1 MGAAGRDGHGHLARH
16 ARRDGVRADA
26 ATTLEAGPG
35 GDDRR
40 PPVRRAAWCCRSGLA
55 RSTTRL
61 SATWAS
67 RPGSGERAAI
77 LDETLAILDGL
88 WTGEPFGFQGE
99 HYRFEPMTFLPRP
112 VQRPRIPIWVVGVAA
127 GERSLARAA
136 RWDGLVLQTSD
147 PDESRDRRDRARVA
161 RARPQASAAPFEI
174 VAQGTTPVDT
184 TAAAADGPADR
195 RCRRHVVD
203 RGRLGDRHAGHAA
216 RPDRCRTAPGILSH
230 MPRTTID
237 LATAHRAR
245 LPHRRRHRRRRG
257 LDRRGLARGAG
268 QPRRHRRAPWSW
280 APSGR
285 TGATPTRTGTWARAR
300 RRSSSTAKAET
311 GFTLL
316 IADDELKPNQQK
328 SLESVLGV
336 KVLDRSGLI
345 LDIFAQHARTHEGR
359 LQVELAQLEYQ
370 LPRLTRLWTH
380 LSRTGAASAPGDP
393 ARASW
398 RPTAGSS
405 GPRSAS
411 SRSASRRSASSAR
424 PRPGRATGAWCPR
437 SPSWATP
444 MRASPRCSTRS
455 PARSAAVAE
464 DRLFATLDPTS
475 RSVKLGDG
483 QSAILTDTVGFIHKL
498 PHQLVD
504 AFRATLEEVT
514 RADVLLE
521 VVDASDRHAPEH
533 RQTVQGVLDEL
544 GAGEKPR
551 LVVYNKADLL
561 VPAAADATTARRSWP
576 DRCSSSAHTG
586 FGLDALRLRLS
597 TLLADLW
604 EEVDVALPY
613 TEGELLARVR
623 ERGTVEIDY
632 RSHDVHI
639 TGKVVPSL
647 AGELRAAAARAHPAP
662 LAS

>member
-1 MGAAGRDGHGHLARH
+1 M
-16 ARRDGVRADA
+16 
-26 ATTLEAGPG
+26 
-35 GDDRR
+35 
-40 PPVRRAAWCCRSGLA
+40 S
-55 RSTTRL
+55 
-61 SATWAS
+61 
-67 RPGSGERAAI
+67 
-77 LDETLAILDGL
+77 
-88 WTGEPFGFQGE
+88 
-99 HYRFEPMTFLPRP
+99 
-112 VQRPRIPIWVVGVAA
+112 
-127 GERSLARAA
+127 
-136 RWDGLVLQTSD
+136 
-147 PDESRDRRDRARVA
+147 
-161 RARPQASAAPFEI
+161 
-174 VAQGTTPVDT
+174 
-184 TAAAADGPADR
+184 
-195 RCRRHVVD
+195 
-203 RGRLGDRHAGHAA
+203 
-216 RPDRCRTAPGILSH
+216 
-230 MPRTTID
+230 RTTID
-237 LATAHRAR
+237 LVPPAERAFLIAVDTGDDEGWTAEDSLAELASLADTAGATVVGAEWQN
-245 LPHRRRHRRRRG
+245 RRHADPNWYLG
-257 LDRRGLARGAG
+257 KGKAEELA
-268 QPRRHRRAPWSW
+268 
-280 APSGR
+280 
-285 TGATPTRTGTWARAR
+285 
-300 RRSSSTAKAET
+300 TAKAET

-328 SLESVLGV
+328 SLESVVGV

-380 LSRTGAASAPGDP
+380 LSRTGGGIGTRGPGESQLETDRRIIRTKISKLKERVEAVRQQRETT
-393 ARASW
+393 ARA
-398 RPTAGSS
+398 RDRRLVPTVAIVGYTNAGKSS
-405 GPRSAS
+405 MLNALAGQI
-411 SRSASRRSASSAR
+411 
-424 PRPGRATGAWCPR
+424 
-437 SPSWATP
+437 
-444 MRASPRCSTRS
+444 
-455 PARSAAVAE
+455 AAVAE

-561 VPAAADATTARRSWP
+561 VPAAADATTNAPVVAGSVLA
-576 DRCSSSAHTG
+576 SASTG
-586 FGLDALRLRLS
+586 FGLDTLRLQLS

-604 EEVDVALPY
+604 EEIDVALPY

-662 LAS
+662 IAS